1 MTRPSAIPE
10 AVYRNVPYGD
20 PRSLVGETLTNLSN
34 QASLRSFSD
43 EPVSKIVQCGE
54 PNHFNNL
61 AEARTFAS
69 SRLCPILCP
78 P

>member
-1 MTRPSAIPE
+1 MTRPSAILE

-54 PNHFNNL
+54 
-61 AEARTFAS
+61 AAQQS
-69 SRLCPILCP
+69 S
-78 P
+78 